1 MTPKNKTK
9 PQAVRC
15 KPAAKQRLSPAD
27 RERQIIEGAIEYF
40 AEVGFSGQTREL
52 SKRLGITQPLL
63 YRYFPSKQA
72 LVERV
77 YSTVFESRWNPKWPA
92 LLGDRSLP
100 LRERLIEFYRQYSE
114 KTYRP
119 DWIRIYMYA
128 GLSGTGLNKRYINLI
143 QRELLTVYCRELRH
157 YCGLHL
163 DQPVSPEEMEFVWSL
178 HGGMFY
184 YAVRESIYKINVK
197 VDFMTKVGYAVDNFL
212 AGAKTTYPAL
222 IAATFGATSSAANL
236 PAQKSR
242 GSRSR

>member
-1 MTPKNKTK
+1 MKTVAKTK
-9 PQAVRC
+9 KTAVRRS
-15 KPAAKQRLSPAD
+15 ATVKQRLSPVD
-27 RERQIIEGAIEYF
+27 RERQIIDGAIDYF

-77 YSTVFESRWNPKWPA
+77 YATVFEGRWNPQWPV
-92 LLGDRSLP
+92 LLADRSTP
-100 LRERLIEFYRQYSE
+100 LRERLVEFYRQYSTV
-114 KTYRP
+114 TYRP
-119 DWIRIYMYA
+119 EWIRVYMYA

-143 QRELLTVYCRELRH
+143 QRELMTVYCRELREF
-157 YCGLHL
+157 C
-163 DQPVSPEEMEFVWSL
+163 DVKWDAPVSQEEMEFVWSL

-184 YAVRESIYKINVK
+184 YAVRQSIYKINVK

-222 IAATFGATSSAANL
+222 ITAVRARRT
-236 PAQKSR
+236 
-242 GSRSR
+242 